1 MACLTN
7 TPTNAYIYI
16 YILFNNIKFILK
28 HLKRVSNC
36 NFSQEQSMLP
46 EDDRMIETWRSALSV
61 LMRILHH
68 LMNICAFVGVLVK

>member
-1 MACLTN
+1 
-7 TPTNAYIYI
+7 
-16 YILFNNIKFILK
+16 
-28 HLKRVSNC
+28 
-36 NFSQEQSMLP
+36 MLP